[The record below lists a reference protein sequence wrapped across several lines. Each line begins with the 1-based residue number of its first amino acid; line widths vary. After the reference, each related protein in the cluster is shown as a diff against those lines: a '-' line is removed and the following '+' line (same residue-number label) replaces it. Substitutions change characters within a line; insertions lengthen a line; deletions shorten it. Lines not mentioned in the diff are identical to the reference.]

1 MPRILLVGKGSFI
14 GSNFIKFSRFKDVKE
29 VGVIDVKPE
38 DIDLTGFDVVIH
50 LAAIVHQ
57 SKSID
62 FEQYLKVNTLLPVN
76 MANHSKRSGVK
87 QFIFL
92 STTKVY
98 GKFEAG
104 QNPWYEHS
112 ECIPNDSYG
121 ISKLKAENELV
132 SLSSDSFSVTI
143 IRTPLVYGEGV
154 KANMLSLIKLVER
167 MPILPFQN
175 VSARRSMTYVG
186 NLVEYIDRTIELTK
200 SGVFI
205 AKDQESISIEELIRL
220 ISKSLG
226 KRVILFDLGSLLIK
240 LLRRVSPSNHERLFG
255 SSLLNNSKTLEI
267 LNFVPKTSINEGI
280 DRTVS
285 YYLKSKH

>member
-1 MPRILLVGKGSFI
+1 MPRVLLVGKGSFI
-14 GSNFIKFSRFKDVKE
+14 GSNFINFSRFKDIKE
-29 VGVIDVKPE
+29 VDIVDVKPE

-57 SKSID
+57 TKSID
-62 FEQYLKVNTLLPVN
+62 FEQYLRVNTLLPVN

-92 STTKVY
+92 SSTKVY
-98 GKFEAG
+98 GKFEQG
-104 QNPWYEHS
+104 QNPWDEYS

-121 ISKLKAENELV
+121 ITKLKAEHELIN
-132 SLSSDSFSVTI
+132 LSNDSFSVTI

-154 KANMLSLIKLVER
+154 KANMLSLIKLVDR

-175 VSARRSMTYVG
+175 VSDRRSMTYVG

-205 AKDQESISIEELIRL
+205 AKDQESISIEVLIKL

-226 KRVILFDLGSLLIK
+226 KRIILFDLGSLLIK
-240 LLRRVSPSNHERLFG
+240 LLRHVSPNNHERLFG

-267 LNFVPKTSINEGI
+267 LDFVPKTSISEGI